1 MLKTHNDYS
10 LLLRSILLDN
20 VNRQLKTF
28 IHETSDSYTEQNKE
42 FPPCEITD
50 AVSELMQTVRTAR
63 FKFVNKIMKELQR
76 KDDLMKKYSGDEVGT
91 EPVEFPSDATP
102 EQIRQSVESECA

>member
-10 LLLRSILLDN
+10 LLLRAITLEN
-20 VNRQLKTF
+20 VNLQLGKF
-28 IHETSDSYTEQNKE
+28 IQETSRNFEEQNKE

-50 AVSELMQTVRTAR
+50 ALADLMQTVVSAR
-63 FKFVNKIMKELQR
+63 FKFLNKTMKEFRR
-76 KDDLMKKYSGDEVGT
+76 KDSLIKKYSGEEVGT
-91 EPVEFPSDATP
+91 EPVKMSADATP